1 MEKITGKTIVFSDL
15 HLGLKSGSK
24 TRLAICAR
32 AISEIVCFAKQN
44 QIRNC
49 LFLGDWHHVRMSTE
63 NSVLNVSHKLMTAL
77 AKTCRVYCLLGNH
90 DIYMKSSADVNSLVF
105 FSDIPNV
112 ELVSEAT
119 EVELNGERALLVP
132 WLGDVAR
139 WQPETFHYL
148 FGHFDV
154 SDKFLIQSYA
164 EEHAAKQTTGETVKK
179 ELSRDDMLAGTSSS
193 QAAEKVGSFIDLAA
207 RGGLVMSGHIH
218 KRAEMVSKGRE
229 FVIVGDPF
237 QQNLGERHNSCGFYV
252 VDETGKHEFHE
263 LISLPRHVDLKMSQF
278 VDGADFDFSCCSGNI
293 VHKTYD
299 VDVDPK
305 LDAEISRKICAAQPL
320 EELPPDYAVDVS
332 KNSQLS
338 ASSVEA

>member
-32 AISEIVCFAKQN
+32 AISEIVRYAKQN
-44 QIRNC
+44 QIENC

-77 AKTCRVYCLLGNH
+77 AKACRVYCLLGNH
-90 DIYMKSSADVNSLVF
+90 DIYMKSSVDINSLVF
-105 FSDIPNV
+105 FSDIPGV

-132 WLGDVAR
+132 WLGDVSR
-139 WQPETFHYL
+139 WQPETFRYL

-164 EEHAAKQTTGETVKK
+164 EEHAAKQTAGEAAKK
-179 ELSRDDMLAGTSSS
+179 ELSRDELLAGSSSS
-193 QAAEKVGSFIDLAA
+193 QAAEKVGSFVDLAV
-207 RGGLVMSGHIH
+207 RGGLAMSGHIH

-229 FVIVGDPF
+229 FIIVGDPF
-237 QQNLGERHNSCGFYV
+237 QQNLGERDNSCGFYV
-252 VDETGKHEFHE
+252 LDEAGKYEFHE
-263 LISLPRHVDLKMSQF
+263 LSSLPRHVDLKMSQF
-278 VDGADFDFSCCSGNI
+278 SAGIDFDFSCCSGNI
-293 VHKTYD
+293 IHKTYD

-305 LDAEISRKICAAQPL
+305 LDAEVSRKICAVQPL

-332 KNSQLS
+332 K
-338 ASSVEA
+338 SS